1 MKETRAQELLGKL
14 KSIKKASLLNT
25 GLFTDIPINAVFDNF
40 VKPYYSKVKNFAQGI
55 SYPEAD
61 KQQAY
66 DDLLASEAKQK
77 ILKVLGL
84 SLGAGAAIR
93 GFHGL
98 KDTLANPE
106 VKIPSKVIDLP
117 VPENKKLKKEAYSS
131 IFDVP
136 GFIPAML
143 LGSPLAMYGGW
154 RGVDALLDRQKR
166 KQIEHDLE
174 ASKAKYE
181 DALLQ
186 GYKTAVDKN
195 LNTASRFLEKSATLP
210 LAKSIGLT
218 YALGAFPLGYY
229 FTDKYMRKHSQRE
242 LLNQVLKQKAL
253 QESAAQP
260 PEIFANLIPDQVEEK
275 EQD

>member
-1 MKETRAQELLGKL
+1 MEAAKAQELLGKL
-14 KSIKKASLLNT
+14 RGITKTAVNT
-25 GLFTDIPINAVFDNF
+25 GFFIDFPINTILNSAA
-40 VKPYYSKVKNFAQGI
+40 KPLYSKVKNLAQGN
-55 SYPEAD
+55 SYTDVA

-66 DDLLASEAKQK
+66 DNLLEDEAKQK

-106 VKIPSKVIDLP
+106 VKIPNKVIDLP

-131 IFDVP
+131 VYDVP

-143 LGSPLAMYGGW
+143 LGSPLAVYGGW
-154 RGVDALLDRQKR
+154 RGVDALLDKQRR
-166 KQIEHDLE
+166 KQVEHNLDL
-174 ASKAKYE
+174 AKSKYE

-195 LNTASRFLEKSATLP
+195 LNTAASLLEKSATLP
-210 LAKSIGLT
+210 LAKSLGLT

-253 QESAAQP
+253 QEATAQP

>member
-1 MKETRAQELLGKL
+1 MEAAKAQELLGKL
-14 KSIKKASLLNT
+14 RGITKTAVNT
-25 GLFTDIPINAVFDNF
+25 GFFIDFPINTILNSAA
-40 VKPYYSKVKNFAQGI
+40 KPLYSKVKNLAQGN
-55 SYPEAD
+55 SYTDVA
-61 KQQAY
+61 KQQTY
-66 DDLLASEAKQK
+66 DNLLEDEAKQK

-106 VKIPSKVIDLP
+106 VKIPNKVIDLP

-131 IFDVP
+131 VYDVP

-143 LGSPLAMYGGW
+143 LGSPLAVYGGW
-154 RGVDALLDRQKR
+154 RGVDALLDKQRR
-166 KQIEHDLE
+166 KQVEHNLDL
-174 ASKAKYE
+174 AKSKYE

-195 LNTASRFLEKSATLP
+195 LNTAASLLEKSATLP
-210 LAKSIGLT
+210 LAKSLGLT

-253 QESAAQP
+253 QEATAQP

>member
-1 MKETRAQELLGKL
+1 MEAAKAQELLGKL
-14 KSIKKASLLNT
+14 RGITKTAVNT
-25 GLFTDIPINAVFDNF
+25 GFFIDFPINAVLNYGA
-40 VKPYYSKVKNFAQGI
+40 KPLYSKVKNLAQGN
-55 SYPEAD
+55 SYTDVAS
-61 KQQAY
+61 QQAY
-66 DDLLASEAKQK
+66 DSLLENEAKQK

-106 VKIPSKVIDLP
+106 VKIPNKVIDLP

-131 IFDVP
+131 IYDVP

-143 LGSPLAMYGGW
+143 LGSPLAVYGGW
-154 RGVDALLDRQKR
+154 RGVDALLDKQRR
-166 KQIEHDLE
+166 KQVEHNLDL
-174 ASKAKYE
+174 AKSKYE

-195 LNTASRFLEKSATLP
+195 LNTAASLLEKSATLP
-210 LAKSIGLT
+210 LAKSLGLT

-253 QESAAQP
+253 QEAAAQP
-260 PEIFANLIPDQVEEK
+260 PEIFANLIPNQVEEK

>member
-1 MKETRAQELLGKL
+1 MEAAKAQELLGKL
-14 KSIKKASLLNT
+14 RGLKKTANVDT
-25 GLFTDIPINAVFDNF
+25 GLFIDMPINTVLNTVA
-40 VKPYYSKVKNFAQGI
+40 KPLYEKAKNLTQGNI
-55 SYPEAD
+55 YPDVA

-98 KDTLANPE
+98 RDTLQNPE
-106 VKIPSKVIDLP
+106 VKIPSKIIDLP
-117 VPENKKLKKEAYSS
+117 VPENKKLKKEAYTS
-131 IFDVP
+131 IYDVP

-143 LGSPLAMYGGW
+143 LGSPLAVYGGW

-166 KQIEHDLE
+166 KQLEHELDT
-174 ASKAKYE
+174 AKTKYE
-181 DALLQ
+181 DSLLQ

-195 LNTASRFLEKSATLP
+195 LNTAARLLEKSATLP
-210 LAKSIGLT
+210 LAKSLGLT

-242 LLNQVLKQKAL
+242 LLNQVLKQKSL

-260 PEIFANLIPDQVEEK
+260 PEIFANLIPEQVEEK